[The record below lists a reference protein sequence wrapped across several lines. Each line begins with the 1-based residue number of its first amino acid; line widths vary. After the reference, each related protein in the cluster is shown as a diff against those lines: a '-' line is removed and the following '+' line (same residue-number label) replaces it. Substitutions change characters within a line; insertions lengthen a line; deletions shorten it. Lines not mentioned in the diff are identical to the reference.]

1 MPAGVAETD
10 DFFPMARAI
19 AAGTRPPATNR
30 ALAGSV
36 PAPILFSSP
45 FMPNPD
51 LSILVVDDAKFS
63 SAMIGRALSQ
73 AGYQDIR
80 FASSA
85 SEALQQLEQRPVSVL
100 LADWLMPEMD
110 GLELTAR
117 VRQLDESI
125 NHYTY
130 IVLLTGKEGENVLG
144 EAFDRGV
151 DDFVSKAAMNEQL
164 VPRIYAA
171 DRLCNTLQRLLV
183 ENRLL
188 TENIARMEERNLVD
202 TLTGLGNP
210 RYLRQKLADSLR
222 QVETRGGALCYL
234 LVGMPEAPVLRQR
247 HGEAFHRELLLG
259 VARRLQQLV
268 RYAGRAGAP
277 GRAAFRPD
285 HPGGGPA
292 RMLVEQLQAAAR
304 RAQPEGLQDQR
315 RLHQPESRH
324 RHARPRQR
332 GIAAGHRRTAAAHR
346 GPVARCLCQRQD
358 RNLPATGTALDFALS
373 SAIRSSHHDLAYPR
387 RR

>member
-210 RYLRQKLADSLR
+210 ATCARSWPTACARWKPA
-222 QVETRGGALCYL
+222 VERCATCWSAC
-234 LVGMPEAPVLRQR
+234 P
-247 HGEAFHRELLLG
+247 
-259 VARRLQQLV
+259 
-268 RYAGRAGAP
+268 
-277 GRAAFRPD
+277 
-285 HPGGGPA
+285 
-292 RMLVEQLQAAAR
+292 
-304 RAQPEGLQDQR
+304 
-315 RLHQPESRH
+315 RH
-324 RHARPRQR
+324 RSCASGTARPS
-332 GIAAGHRRTAAAHR
+332 IASCCSAWPGACNSWSGRWTCWCAW
-346 GPVARCLCQRQD
+346 
-358 RNLPATGTALDFALS
+358 TS
-373 SAIRSSHHDLAYPR
+373 SISP
-387 RR
+387 

>member
-10 DFFPMARAI
+10 DFFPMARAT

-268 RYAGRAGAP
+268 RP
-277 GRAAFRPD
+277 LD
-285 HPGGGPA
+285 V
-292 RMLVEQLQAAAR
+292 LVRLDEQHFALITLVEDLLEQLQAAAR

>member
-1 MPAGVAETD
+1 
-10 DFFPMARAI
+10 
-19 AAGTRPPATNR
+19 
-30 ALAGSV
+30 
-36 PAPILFSSP
+36 
-45 FMPNPD
+45 MPNPD

-259 VARRLQQLV
+259 VARRLQQ
-268 RYAGRAGAP
+268 
-277 GRAAFRPD
+277 
-285 HPGGGPA
+285 
-292 RMLVEQLQAAAR
+292 
-304 RAQPEGLQDQR
+304 
-315 RLHQPESRH
+315 
-324 RHARPRQR
+324 
-332 GIAAGHRRTAAAHR
+332 
-346 GPVARCLCQRQD
+346 
-358 RNLPATGTALDFALS
+358 
-373 SAIRSSHHDLAYPR
+373 
-387 RR
+387 